1 MATEAD
7 VKVVEKVLDIAK
19 RELSLEEYA
28 RFLAFIGPKVGDT
41 AKEIRRFRE
50 SVSTEDF
57 IKRLQKRGVKIRQ

>member
-28 RFLAFIGPKVGDT
+28 RFLAFIGPKVGD
-41 AKEIRRFRE
+41 AVKEIRRFRE